1 MLISSDTTA
10 QKFISADFSATN
22 DKLLVTLGD
31 DNSVVVWQ
39 FDKVKCLA
47 FETMQLPKDSI
58 PRQGSFNNQGSQL
71 SIVVVGRDV
80 YKFFTLSETNVLK
93 CTHQSFMRKDEAN
106 NAISTNFICH
116 TWLNDGRF
124 IVCTDSGQ
132 ILLFES
138 LGDFKNI

>member
-1 MLISSDTTA
+1 MLETFKDSASKKQGSSTIDTATIRKRKVLISSDTTA
-10 QKFISADFSATN
+10 QKFISVDFSATN

-58 PRQGSFNNQGSQL
+58 PRQVSFNNQGSQL

-80 YKFFTLSETNVLK
+80 YKFFTLSETNALK
-93 CTHQSFMRKDEAN
+93 CTH
-106 NAISTNFICH
+106 
-116 TWLNDGRF
+116 
-124 IVCTDSGQ
+124 
-132 ILLFES
+132 
-138 LGDFKNI
+138 